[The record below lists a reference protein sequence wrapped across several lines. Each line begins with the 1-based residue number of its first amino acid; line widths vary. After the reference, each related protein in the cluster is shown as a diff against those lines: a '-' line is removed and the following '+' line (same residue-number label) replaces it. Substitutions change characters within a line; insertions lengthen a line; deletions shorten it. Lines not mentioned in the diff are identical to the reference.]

1 MREVYEFWEGLK
13 ALAGKRYVMHK
24 ICFSGKSGKM
34 CFSQF
39 SADVQYNILNKVKSR
54 ILAINKQEFFLSIII
69 KCCFIFLIVQT
80 LSLYITFLVI
90 NVLIVIY
97 KLLKRN

>member
-1 MREVYEFWEGLK
+1 
-13 ALAGKRYVMHK
+13 
-24 ICFSGKSGKM
+24 M